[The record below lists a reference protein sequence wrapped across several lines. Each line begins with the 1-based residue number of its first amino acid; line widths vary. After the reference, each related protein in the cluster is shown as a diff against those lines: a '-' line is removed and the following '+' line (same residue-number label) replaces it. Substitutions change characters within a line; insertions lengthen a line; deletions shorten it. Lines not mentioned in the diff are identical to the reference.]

1 MRRLLPALVLALC
14 ACAHAPPAPTAV
26 LDEAAGRAKDTSA
39 APRTVALA
47 GFHALLVENQAER
60 ARTLADE
67 ALRRD
72 PGEPYALMLQD
83 LLARRDGHPEAAL
96 DAALRLVRAAP
107 KHPLGTVAAR
117 EIQETAGLA
126 GSLDA
131 RILAE
136 VPQALA
142 AGADGETAVLL
153 RTALAQLQFLDER
166 PELAE
171 TRAANGVPS
180 EGTLLGP
187 LSALHLL
194 GFSDRT
200 EPERSGTVPDSLAGP
215 FGPVTPR
222 VLAMPMGRLS
232 LETEGAAGDL
242 YVLAVDIEVPTA
254 ALYVVRVTSPT
265 THRMLLDGAVLYERR
280 TYERPGSTVAA
291 RGVRL
296 EPGLHRL
303 MAVLLKEERSG
314 TMGFTVSRADGQPS
328 GVRFSAARGA
338 APRWD
343 GAKLE
348 DAPGFTPD
356 AVSVEAALEKEAGR
370 SLATFLAARDTQ
382 TRDVDGARRLLAA
395 LGPLPPAAAWNILS
409 ADLALRD

>member
-39 APRTVALA
+39 APHTVALA

-60 ARTLADE
+60 ARMLADE

-232 LETEGAAGDL
+232 LETEGATGDL

-348 DAPGFTPD
+348 DAPGFT
-356 AVSVEAALEKEAGR
+356 
-370 SLATFLAARDTQ
+370 
-382 TRDVDGARRLLAA
+382 
-395 LGPLPPAAAWNILS
+395 
-409 ADLALRD
+409 